1 MLAASSRFTPPHRLQ
16 YQFPIPSMM
25 KRSFVTPPSQG
36 GTIATGEQK
45 KLDLRL
51 YFAREPVILALLFL
65 SAVAVFLGVTGLSRI
80 YYSQRASLA
89 NRWFSR
95 GVADLKAQHFQNA
108 VADFRTALLYS
119 RGDYTYQLNL
129 AEALLG
135 LKRTDEAYA
144 YLRNLWE
151 QEPENGL
158 VNLELARIAA
168 HKREI
173 EQALRYYHNAI
184 YATWPGDQEV
194 QRRETR
200 VELVQYLLS
209 INAKTQAQSE
219 LIALAANLADDPV
232 QQARVADLFLRAQ
245 DYEHAL
251 AEYRL
256 SLKSDRNNPSAL
268 AGAGMAAFQ
277 LGRYDL
283 ADSYLQAAVTANPDD
298 AQSEGRLKTTELVLR
313 MNPFQRQ
320 LSVANRDRIV
330 IEAIAAAG
338 GRLKSCSSSGTSTGS
353 ASAGSVPGTL
363 AERWEKLNPQITER
377 GLRRNPDL
385 VETAM
390 QLVFDIERQTSVACG
405 TPEGTDMALLLIAKL
420 HEGT

>member
-1 MLAASSRFTPPHRLQ
+1 M
-16 YQFPIPSMM
+16 
-25 KRSFVTPPSQG
+25 VTPASQG
-36 GTIATGEQK
+36 GTITTGEK

-51 YFAREPVILALLFL
+51 YLAREPVVLALLFL
-65 SAVAVFLGVTGLSRI
+65 SAVALFLAVTGLSRI
-80 YYSQRASLA
+80 YYAQRASLA
-89 NRWFSR
+89 SRWFDR
-95 GVADLKAQHFQNA
+95 GVADLAAQRFQGA

-129 AEALLG
+129 AEGLLG
-135 LKRTDEAYA
+135 LKRTDEAHA
-144 YLRNLWE
+144 YLLNLWE

-158 VNLELARIAA
+158 VNLELARIAVQ
-168 HKREI
+168 KREI

-200 VELVQYLLS
+200 VELVEYLLS

-232 QQARVADLFLRAQ
+232 QEARVGDLFLRAQ

-251 AEYRL
+251 NEYRL
-256 SLKSDRNNPSAL
+256 SLKSGRNNPAAL
-268 AGAGMAAFQ
+268 AEAGMAAFQ
-277 LGRYDL
+277 LGRYDV
-283 ADSYLQAAVTANPDD
+283 ADSYLQAAVAANPSD
-298 AQSEGRLKTTELVLR
+298 AQSEARLKTTELVLR

-320 LSVANRDRIV
+320 LSVAKRDRIV
-330 IEAIAAAG
+330 IEAFAAAG
-338 GRLKSCSSSGTSTGS
+338 ERLKTCS
-353 ASAGSVPGTL
+353 ASGNSAASVAQGSVPGGL
-363 AERWEKLNPQITER
+363 AERWEKLRPQITEQ
-377 GLRRNPDL
+377 GLRRDPDL
-385 VETAM
+385 VEAAM
-390 QLVFDIERQTSVACG
+390 QLVFDIERQASTACG